1 MNTATPTKL
10 LRYQRVAEVLRIEIC
25 RDYEPGDKL
34 PAESR
39 LKERFGVG
47 LGTLREA
54 LGQLEK
60 EGLITRR
67 HGSGTY
73 VLDPLLSAAKNQPW
87 VAVLCDHDCSRE
99 ADGSFFL
106 HGPYLL
112 WEFFRRHGYSAR
124 IYLGHGRHDSQFDG
138 IFARELE
145 RDMEDGLLRGVV
157 SLADT
162 GRAGTPRFFEERNI
176 PFVGFGS
183 RNRRH
188 PFTVEYGNEEGIRQ
202 IVRFFHQRERRRLA
216 YLSWREE
223 SLVPVRTV
231 ANQSLIDV
239 LREECDRHGMEVRNN
254 WISRYQGSSITGAG
268 WEVFRDTWNSSA
280 DKPDCVYFNHHLL
293 FRDAMVSILE
303 MGIRVPDDL
312 MVATRT
318 PVNDQFF
325 APFPVALME
334 HNLVATADALGSLL
348 IERMCGAVVGPSA
361 RFVPLQLRLFEGLP
375 KQGAEQVKADY

>member
-1 MNTATPTKL
+1 MNAAGPIKL
-10 LRYQRVAEVLRIEIC
+10 FRYQRVAEALRVEIF
-25 RDYEPGDKL
+25 RDYKPGDKL

-39 LKERFGVG
+39 LKARFGVG

-60 EGLITRR
+60 DGLIVRR

-73 VLDPLLSAAKNQPW
+73 VLDPFDQAGKSLPW
-87 VAVLCDHDCSRE
+87 VAVLCDHDCSGER
-99 ADGSFFL
+99 DGSFFL

-112 WEFFRRHGYSAR
+112 WEYFRRHGYSAR
-124 IYLGHGRHDSQFDG
+124 IYLGHGKNDARADG
-138 IFARELE
+138 SFARELA

-157 SLADT
+157 SVADT
-162 GRAGTPRFFEERNI
+162 GGAANVRFFEENNI

-188 PFTVEYGNEEGIRQ
+188 PFTVEYGNEEGIRK
-202 IVRFFHQRERRRLA
+202 IVRYFHQQGRTKLA

-223 SLVPVRTV
+223 TLVPVRTT
-231 ANQSLIDV
+231 ANKSLIEV
-239 LREECDRHGMEVRNN
+239 LREECAQHGMEVRDN
-254 WISRYQGSSITGAG
+254 WISRYKGSTITGAG
-268 WEVFRDTWNSSA
+268 WEAFRDMWNSSA
-280 DKPDCVYFNHHLL
+280 AKPDCVYFNNNVL

-303 MGIRVPDDL
+303 LGIRVPYEL
-312 MVATRT
+312 MVATRS
-318 PVNDQFF
+318 PINDQFF

-334 HNLVATADALGSLL
+334 HDLVATANMLGALL
-348 IERMCGAVVGPSA
+348 IERMCGAVVAPSA

-375 KQGAEQVKADY
+375 THGTSRVKADY